1 MLSPQRDIHGI
12 IPAHAGFTVHLVVAH
27 DLSPDH
33 PRTRGVYHGTRG
45 VSTVRGGSSPHTRG
59 LLRCQDT
66 GIDSLLDHPRTRGV
80 YGRGRRGRVR
90 RGWII
95 PAHAGF
101 TVPLFA
107 LRYHDVDHPRT
118 RGVYAESIWYCMEC
132 AGSSPRVRGLLV
144 DDGGGDSGGGIIP
157 ACAGFTAHTTT
168 VSSRRA
174 DHPRMRGVY
183 APQLFR
189 ARRWTG
195 SSPHARGL
203 RRGRG
208 RRPARGRI
216 IPACAGFTG
225 PGGPG
230 WWSWP
235 DHPRMRGVYPLVAPQ
250 GVLHLGSSP
259 HARGLHTD
267 IIVGAGIH
275 RIIPACAG
283 FTPVAQ
289 IPKAFG
295 LDHPRMRGVYRSADD
310 RYWYFTGSSP
320 HARGLLGTG
329 GVATAGV
336 RIIPACAGFT
346 RAAAARS
353 RGWWDHPRMR
363 GVYVVRGQ
371 DC

>member
-1 MLSPQRDIHGI
+1 MRI

-95 PAHAGF
+95 PARAGF
-101 TVPLFA
+101 TPA
-107 LRYHDVDHPRT
+107 SPRPCRATPDHPRT

-183 APQLFR
+183 ASR
-189 ARRWTG
+189 AWHG
-195 SSPHARGL
+195 
-203 RRGRG
+203 
-208 RRPARGRI
+208 
-216 IPACAGFTG
+216 
-225 PGGPG
+225 
-230 WWSWP
+230 
-235 DHPRMRGVYPLVAPQ
+235 
-250 GVLHLGSSP
+250 
-259 HARGLHTD
+259 
-267 IIVGAGIH
+267 
-275 RIIPACAG
+275 
-283 FTPVAQ
+283 
-289 IPKAFG
+289 
-295 LDHPRMRGVYRSADD
+295 
-310 RYWYFTGSSP
+310 
-320 HARGLLGTG
+320 
-329 GVATAGV
+329 
-336 RIIPACAGFT
+336 
-346 RAAAARS
+346 
-353 RGWWDHPRMR
+353 
-363 GVYVVRGQ
+363 
-371 DC
+371 